1 MRDKLAALT
10 RPRRLLV
17 AAGALLLLAGALL
30 AGQNLLI
37 ERRAAR
43 QTADLLA
50 AVETRIAAPA
60 DLPAPEVTGDPW
72 AGYEVIGVVAL
83 PDLGLSLPVLADYTQ
98 DLLAVAPCRYTD
110 DLALEPG
117 QLVVA
122 GHNYRTHFGRL
133 GELAPGSRITWQNL
147 DGVTYTYTVTE
158 VTEIDAGDR
167 EALEQGDWDLT
178 LFTCDVTRTR
188 RILVR
193 AALEA

>member
-1 MRDKLAALT
+1 MRDRLAALT

-17 AAGALLLLAGALL
+17 TAGALLLLAGALL
-30 AGQNLLI
+30 AGQNLLT

-43 QTADLLA
+43 QPADLLA

-72 AGYEVIGVVAL
+72 AGYEVIGVVGL

-133 GELAPGSRITWQNL
+133 GELSPGSRITWQNL

>member
-30 AGQNLLI
+30 AGQNLLT

-72 AGYEVIGVVAL
+72 AGYEVIGVVGL

>member
-1 MRDKLAALT
+1 MRDKLAAFT

-30 AGQNLLI
+30 AGQNLLT

-60 DLPAPEVTGDPW
+60 DLPAPEVTRDPW
-72 AGYEVIGVVAL
+72 TGYEVIGVVGL

-133 GELAPGSRITWQNL
+133 GELASGSRITWQNL

>member
-30 AGQNLLI
+30 AGQNLLT

-72 AGYEVIGVVAL
+72 AGYEVIGVVGL
-83 PDLGLSLPVLADYTQ
+83 PDLGLSLPVLAGYTQ

-133 GELAPGSRITWQNL
+133 GELSPGSRITWQNL

>member
-72 AGYEVIGVVAL
+72 AGYEVIGVVGL

>member
-30 AGQNLLI
+30 VGQNLLT

-72 AGYEVIGVVAL
+72 AGYEVIGVVGL

>member
-1 MRDKLAALT
+1 MRDRLAALT

-30 AGQNLLI
+30 AGQNLLTA
-37 ERRAAR
+37 RRAAR

-72 AGYEVIGVVAL
+72 AGYEVIGVVGL

>member
-1 MRDKLAALT
+1 MRDKLAAFT

-30 AGQNLLI
+30 AGQNLLT

-72 AGYEVIGVVAL
+72 AGYEVIGVVGL

-147 DGVTYTYTVTE
+147 DGVTYAYTVTE

>member
-1 MRDKLAALT
+1 MRDKLAAFT

-30 AGQNLLI
+30 AGQNLLT

-43 QTADLLA
+43 RTADLLA

-60 DLPAPEVTGDPW
+60 DLPAPEVTRDPW
-72 AGYEVIGVVAL
+72 TGYEVIGVVGL

>member
-30 AGQNLLI
+30 AGQNLLT

-43 QTADLLA
+43 QTAELLA

-72 AGYEVIGVVAL
+72 AGYEVIGVVGL

>member
-17 AAGALLLLAGALL
+17 TAGALLLLAGALL
-30 AGQNLLI
+30 AGQNLLT

-43 QTADLLA
+43 RTADLLA

-60 DLPAPEVTGDPW
+60 DLPAPEVTRDPW
-72 AGYEVIGVVAL
+72 TGYEVIGVVGL

-167 EALEQGDWDLT
+167 GALEQGDWDLT

>member
-1 MRDKLAALT
+1 MRDKLAAFT

-30 AGQNLLI
+30 AGQNLLT

-72 AGYEVIGVVAL
+72 AGYEVIGVVGL

-133 GELAPGSRITWQNL
+133 GELSPGSRITWQNL

>member
-1 MRDKLAALT
+1 MRDRLAALT
-10 RPRRLLV
+10 RPRRLLG

-30 AGQNLLI
+30 AGQNLLT

-72 AGYEVIGVVAL
+72 AGYEVIGVVGL
-83 PDLGLSLPVLADYTQ
+83 PDLGLSLPVLAGYTQ

>member
-1 MRDKLAALT
+1 MRDRLAALT

-30 AGQNLLI
+30 AGQNLLT

-72 AGYEVIGVVAL
+72 AGYEVLGVVGL

>member
-1 MRDKLAALT
+1 MRDRLAALT

-17 AAGALLLLAGALL
+17 AAGALLLLAGTLL
-30 AGQNLLI
+30 AGQNLLT

-72 AGYEVIGVVAL
+72 AGYEVIGVVGL

-147 DGVTYTYTVTE
+147 DGVTYTYTVIE

-193 AALEA
+193 AALET

>member
-1 MRDKLAALT
+1 MRDKLAAFT

-30 AGQNLLI
+30 AGQNLLT

-72 AGYEVIGVVAL
+72 AGYEVIGVVGL

-98 DLLAVAPCRYTD
+98 DLLAVAPCCYTD
-110 DLALEPG
+110 DLVLEPG

>member
-1 MRDKLAALT
+1 MRDKLAAFT

-30 AGQNLLI
+30 AGQNLLT

-43 QTADLLA
+43 QTAALLA

-72 AGYEVIGVVAL
+72 AGYEVIGVVGL

>member
-1 MRDKLAALT
+1 M
-10 RPRRLLV
+10 
-17 AAGALLLLAGALL
+17 
-30 AGQNLLI
+30 
-37 ERRAAR
+37 
-43 QTADLLA
+43 
-50 AVETRIAAPA
+50 
-60 DLPAPEVTGDPW
+60 TGDPW
-72 AGYEVIGVVAL
+72 AGYEVIGVVGL

-193 AALEA
+193 AALET

>member
-1 MRDKLAALT
+1 MRDKLAAFSG
-10 RPRRLLV
+10 PRRLLV

-30 AGQNLLI
+30 AGQNLLT

-72 AGYEVIGVVAL
+72 AGYEVIGVVGL

>member
-1 MRDKLAALT
+1 MRDRLAALT

-17 AAGALLLLAGALL
+17 TAGALLLLAGALL
-30 AGQNLLI
+30 AGQNLLT

-72 AGYEVIGVVAL
+72 AGYEVIGVVGL
-83 PDLGLSLPVLADYTQ
+83 PDLGLSPPALADCTQ

>member
-17 AAGALLLLAGALL
+17 TAGALLLLAGALL
-30 AGQNLLI
+30 AGQNLLT

-72 AGYEVIGVVAL
+72 AGYEVIGVVGL

>member
-30 AGQNLLI
+30 AGQNLLT

-60 DLPAPEVTGDPW
+60 DLPAPEVAGDPW
-72 AGYEVIGVVAL
+72 AGYEVIGVVGL

>member
-10 RPRRLLV
+10 RSRRPLV

-30 AGQNLLI
+30 AGQNLLT

-72 AGYEVIGVVAL
+72 AGYEVIGVVGL

-133 GELAPGSRITWQNL
+133 GELSPGSRITWQNL

-193 AALEA
+193 AALET

>member
-1 MRDKLAALT
+1 MRDRLAALT

-30 AGQNLLI
+30 AGQNLLT

-133 GELAPGSRITWQNL
+133 GELAPGSRITWKNL

>member
-1 MRDKLAALT
+1 MRDRLAAFT
-10 RPRRLLV
+10 RSRRPLV

-30 AGQNLLI
+30 AGQNLLT

-72 AGYEVIGVVAL
+72 AGYEVIGVVGL

>member
-1 MRDKLAALT
+1 MRDRLAAFT

-17 AAGALLLLAGALL
+17 AAGALLLLAGTLL
-30 AGQNLLI
+30 AGQNLLT

-133 GELAPGSRITWQNL
+133 GELASGSRITWQNL

>member
-1 MRDKLAALT
+1 MRDRLAALT

-30 AGQNLLI
+30 AGQNLLT

-72 AGYEVIGVVAL
+72 AGYEVIGVVGL

-193 AALEA
+193 AALET